1 MDKEDEKIW
10 DEYNMDDYDDEP
22 DDIAVNIGKFIINKI
37 IIWLVRGAL
46 IYQLFNFMSY
56 LGSLVVPQNENE
68 YHDDENGEAADE
80 DDEDITLK
88 ENDHVLLAGIDS
100 PDGTANIEVRF
111 LDENTGNSSPEREY
125 GVNQSFKVVEVLK
138 SLT

>member
-1 MDKEDEKIW
+1 MTCPRS
-10 DEYNMDDYDDEP
+10 P
-22 DDIAVNIGKFIINKI
+22 DLSVIF
-37 IIWLVRGAL
+37 
-46 IYQLFNFMSY
+46 LFLSY

-80 DDEDITLK
+80 DIEDITLK

-111 LDENTGNSSPEREY
+111 
-125 GVNQSFKVVEVLK
+125 V
-138 SLT
+138 

>member
-1 MDKEDEKIW
+1 M
-10 DEYNMDDYDDEP
+10 
-22 DDIAVNIGKFIINKI
+22 
-37 IIWLVRGAL
+37 
-46 IYQLFNFMSY
+46 
-56 LGSLVVPQNENE
+56 PQNENE

-111 LDENTGNSSPEREY
+111 
-125 GVNQSFKVVEVLK
+125 
-138 SLT
+138 

>member
-1 MDKEDEKIW
+1 
-10 DEYNMDDYDDEP
+10 
-22 DDIAVNIGKFIINKI
+22 
-37 IIWLVRGAL
+37 
-46 IYQLFNFMSY
+46 MSY

>member
-1 MDKEDEKIW
+1 MTCPW
-10 DEYNMDDYDDEP
+10 SP
-22 DDIAVNIGKFIINKI
+22 DPSDLSAFES
-37 IIWLVRGAL
+37 
-46 IYQLFNFMSY
+46 FNFMSY

-111 LDENTGNSSPEREY
+111 
-125 GVNQSFKVVEVLK
+125 
-138 SLT
+138 

>member
-1 MDKEDEKIW
+1 MMTD
-10 DEYNMDDYDDEP
+10 
-22 DDIAVNIGKFIINKI
+22 
-37 IIWLVRGAL
+37 
-46 IYQLFNFMSY
+46 

-80 DDEDITLK
+80 DIEDITLK

-111 LDENTGNSSPEREY
+111 
-125 GVNQSFKVVEVLK
+125 V
-138 SLT
+138 